1 LRVLPCALPFW
12 IRSSSTTRRTHLTG
26 SRYLVD
32 AEPDPGMLAE
42 RLAAM
47 TVKAWRELGAD
58 PAAASQRREA
68 RARFVRDRNRWSDR
82 AAEWVS
88 FLEQVVH

>member
-1 LRVLPCALPFW
+1 
-12 IRSSSTTRRTHLTG
+12 
-26 SRYLVD
+26 
-32 AEPDPGMLAE
+32 MLAE